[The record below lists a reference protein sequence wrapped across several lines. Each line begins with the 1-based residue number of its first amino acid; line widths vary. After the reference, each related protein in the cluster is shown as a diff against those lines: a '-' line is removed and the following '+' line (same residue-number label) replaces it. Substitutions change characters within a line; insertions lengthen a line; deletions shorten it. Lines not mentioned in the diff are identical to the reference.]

1 MARTS
6 PRRRAHRA
14 AVAAAF
20 LAVLA
25 VTACGPVDPEA
36 LRPTVF
42 VDPPSITTAAQHAYG
57 DRAAEAFDQAA
68 TLLLEQSLVLPLVD
82 PAQPPATAKQLSEG
96 IVEVMTPGAAQ
107 AWAALVERDLA
118 GDEDAR
124 DAVRLLRFHAWE
136 APGSRL
142 ASPEEPVSHQ
152 SVTDG
157 EVDLGTAAG
166 AGAPAPLVVAL
177 VHRAGVTLAQD
188 RVPYEVVLTKPLTL
202 TLTPD
207 PGRADR
213 WLLASFEGTLSLE
226 VDGAA
231 TTSE

>member
-6 PRRRAHRA
+6 PRRRAHRVG
-14 AVAAAF
+14 VAAAV

-25 VTACGPVDPEA
+25 VTACGPVDPDG

-42 VDPPSITTAAQHAYG
+42 VDPPTITSAARQAYG
-57 DRAAEAFDQAA
+57 DRAVDAFDQAA

-82 PAQPPATAKQLSEG
+82 PAQPSATAAQLSEG
-96 IVEVMTPGAAQ
+96 IVEAMTPGAAQ

-124 DAVRLLRFHAWE
+124 DAVRLLRFHTWE

-142 ASPEEPVSHQ
+142 ASPDQPVSHQ

-157 EVDLGTAAG
+157 EVDLGAAAG
-166 AGAPAPLVVAL
+166 AGEPVPLVVTL
-177 VHRAGVTLAQD
+177 VHRAGVTMAQR

-207 PGRADR
+207 PERADR
-213 WLLASFEGTLSLE
+213 WLLASFEGTLSVE
-226 VDGAA
+226 VDDAAA
-231 TTSE
+231 TTG